1 MADSASAT
9 GTPTANPAAS
19 PPLAPLKRAMPP
31 QRWLIAKL
39 HAGQSATLAA
49 ELAREARLPPVLAEL
64 LVARGINTA
73 AEAFAFLN
81 PEPAHLHDPFL
92 MLGMSAAVDRLER
105 AIAAR
110 EPILLYGDYDVDG
123 TVAVV
128 LLKTAIEMLG
138 GPAIGSG
145 PNLVRF
151 HVPHRLR
158 DGYGMQSSVLEAA
171 YAEGIRVVVT
181 VDTGMRAFAEAET
194 AKRLGLDLI
203 ITDHH
208 LPEAHDRLPAA
219 LAILNPNQP
228 GCAYPEKNLCGAAIA
243 LKLAQ
248 ALLEKSCIERPC
260 LEKPDSVR
268 RDPARLREKTLPS
281 FLKMAAIAT
290 IADAVPLH
298 GENRTIAAL
307 GLRELRRPVG
317 AGLRA
322 LFAASALDPASK
334 QLTGFDVAFRLAP
347 RINAAGRMDVAS
359 DVIELFTTRDSDRAT
374 ELAAKLER
382 LNRERRDVETAAL
395 TVIETRLCSD
405 SEIYDDRL
413 LVIEGDGWHRG
424 VIGILASRV
433 VERTAKPAIVISLED
448 SPDGKIA
455 HGSGRS
461 VDGFPLLAAIE
472 SCADL
477 FTRFGGHAFAVGF
490 ALPAEKL
497 PDLKRRLRDYAN
509 IHLAAREPE
518 RLLRIHAEL
527 PLDRIT
533 PVLAGWLRKLE
544 PLGHGNPEPIFI
556 ARSARLAAPPRI
568 MKARHLCLELEQTA
582 SAPDELA
589 TAPKSDPS
597 TLAPSSAIPRRLRAS
612 AAPAGSI
619 RAVGWNLAERSF
631 ELRLAQGSLIDV
643 AYRIREN
650 DHPDFGGLEIEIL
663 GLEPAAMQPVNRS
676 VAANS

>member
-1 MADSASAT
+1 
-9 GTPTANPAAS
+9 
-19 PPLAPLKRAMPP
+19 
-31 QRWLIAKL
+31 
-39 HAGQSATLAA
+39 
-49 ELAREARLPPVLAEL
+49 
-64 LVARGINTA
+64 
-73 AEAFAFLN
+73 
-81 PEPAHLHDPFL
+81 
-92 MLGMSAAVDRLER
+92 MLGMSAAVERIER

-138 GPAIGSG
+138 G
-145 PNLVRF
+145 LVSF

-158 DGYGMQSSVLEAA
+158 DGYGMQSSVLESAH
-171 YAEGIRVVVT
+171 AEGVRVVVT

-194 AKRLGLDLI
+194 ARRLGLDLI

-208 LPEAHDRLPAA
+208 LPAAEDALPAA
-219 LAILNPNQP
+219 LAILNPNQA
-228 GCAYPEKNLCGAAIA
+228 GCPYPEKSLCGAAIA

-248 ALLEKSCIERPC
+248 ALLEKSCLDKSEP
-260 LEKPDSVR
+260 VR

-307 GLRELRRPVG
+307 GLRELRRPAG

-322 LFAASALDPASK
+322 LFAAAALDPASK
-334 QLTGFDVAFRLAP
+334 QITGFDVAFRLAP
-347 RINAAGRMDVAS
+347 RINAAGRMDIAS
-359 DVIELFTTRDSDRAT
+359 EIIELFTTRDSHRAA

-382 LNRERRDVETAAL
+382 LNRERRDVEAAAL
-395 TVIETRLCSD
+395 TVIESRLCFD
-405 SEIYDDRL
+405 EEIIADRL
-413 LVIEGDGWHRG
+413 LVIDGDGWHRG

-433 VERTAKPAIVISLED
+433 VERTAKPAIVVSVED
-448 SPDGKIA
+448 GVA
-455 HGSGRS
+455 YGSGRS

-497 PDLKRRLRDYAN
+497 PDLKLRLRAYAAE
-509 IHLAAREPE
+509 HLAAREPE

-544 PLGHGNPEPIFI
+544 PLGHGNPEPVFI
-556 ARSARLAAPPRI
+556 ARYARLVAPPRI
-568 MKARHLCLELEQTA
+568 MKVQHLRLELMQVA
-582 SAPDELA
+582 LA
-589 TAPKSDPS
+589 QDATPPS
-597 TLAPSSAIPRRLRAS
+597 NPSSVPSVASPAAEPPTPPPNTFPTRLPVS
-612 AAPAGSI
+612 ATPIASI
-619 RAVGWNLAERSF
+619 RAVGWNLAERAAQ
-631 ELRLAQGSLIDV
+631 LRLTEGSLIDV

-650 DHPDFGGLEIEIL
+650 DHPDFGGLEIEIV
-663 GLEPAAMQPVNRS
+663 GLEIAGI
-676 VAANS
+676 